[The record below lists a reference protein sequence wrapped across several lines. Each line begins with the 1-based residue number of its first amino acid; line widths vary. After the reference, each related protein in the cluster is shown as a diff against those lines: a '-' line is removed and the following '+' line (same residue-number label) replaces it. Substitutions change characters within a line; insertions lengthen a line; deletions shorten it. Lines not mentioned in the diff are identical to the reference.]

1 MHGFIS
7 WIQTVL
13 IPVLGPTGLF
23 VVAFLDSSF
32 LSIPEIND
40 ILVVSFSA
48 ADPGRAWLAVL
59 MATLGS
65 LAGCLVLREIG
76 WRGGEHFLVKRF
88 GAERVARTRAAFER
102 WNVLTLALPAL
113 LPPPTP
119 FKIFVLSAGVF
130 GLPRRRF
137 LITVALARGLRYSVW
152 AALGAIWGPEAM
164 AWLRAADHFV
174 SDNPLVVLWVFAVGL
189 LFTCLW
195 LLWRRRR
202 AAGTPV
208 A

>member
-1 MHGFIS
+1 MHDFVT
-7 WIQTVL
+7 WLQTVL
-13 IPVLGPTGLF
+13 IPMLGPPGLF
-23 VVAFLDSSF
+23 VIAFLDSSF

-40 ILVVSFSA
+40 ILVVSSA
-48 ADPGRAWLAVL
+48 AANPGRAWIAVL
-59 MATLGS
+59 MTTLGS

-102 WNVLTLALPAL
+102 WNVLTLAVPAV

-137 LITVALARGLRYSVW
+137 VITVALARGLRYSVW
-152 AALGAIWGPEAM
+152 AALGAIWGDEAM
-164 AWLRAADHFV
+164 AWLRAVDHFV
-174 SDNPLVVLWVFAVGL
+174 SDNPMVVLWVFSVGL
-189 LFTCLW
+189 LITGLW
-195 LLWRRRR
+195 LLWRRSRS
-202 AAGTPV
+202 AETPT

>member
-1 MHGFIS
+1 MHDVVT

-13 IPVLGPTGLF
+13 IPAIGPAGLF

-40 ILVVSFSA
+40 ILVVSSSA
-48 ADPGRAWLAVL
+48 FNPRLSWLAVL

-76 WRGGEHFLVKRF
+76 FRGGEHFLVKRF
-88 GAERVARTRAAFER
+88 GAERVARTRAAFQR
-102 WNVLTLALPAL
+102 WNVLTLAVPAV

-130 GLPRRRF
+130 GVPLRRF
-137 LITVALARGLRYSVW
+137 IATVALARGLRYSVW
-152 AALGAIWGPEAM
+152 AALGAVWGQEAM
-164 AWLRAADHFV
+164 AWLRAVDSFV
-174 SDNPLVVLWVFAVGL
+174 SDRPLILVWIFSIVLL
-189 LFTCLW
+189 LAGLW
-195 LLWRRRR
+195 LLWRRSGSP
-202 AAGTPV
+202 GTP
-208 A
+208 AA